1 MANLFKGYAQK
12 TDFSGNLLKGQDPS
26 DKILE
31 EGQRYLGQWQNVSQG
46 EQQNQANYLA
56 GLEAKFQAE
65 EADRA
70 RNKKL
75 ESYFA
80 KGWGN
85 ALTKRHEGL
94 ISNAQAKL
102 TASQE
107 TAKKLEGWSDKAVEI
122 GVKGAQGYA
131 KARQTFGMNL
141 AMDLGISWE
150 DAQEIQT
157 ATGVLDETY
166 KGTNAAVLEARKNG
180 ATWEQINQIH
190 KLSFLGNQGFRVGV
204 AMNAGED
211 YHIKALIKKQG
222 NKYDFKGRQMSLLDA
237 TAEGNLEAYEVIRQ
251 KLQAEYLNEVVENT
265 GISIKLLQKYA
276 RDNIIRAEGRVRTT
290 LIEKNAKA
298 EQAKVQSERTN
309 LTVTNIK
316 SEDYPEYV
324 DTLIGPNGEGR
335 AGVLASEHNN
345 QIDGITKG
353 LLGSEE
359 IQYIKNQQ
367 ITKDGV
373 TKTYAEWFP
382 KRAMELDQAWVQ
394 YSDARNASQQ
404 QAAKNRNSQL
414 IEDTLNFRLELL
426 NRQAAGDPIEPAR
439 LATMIAEANRLYGS
453 DNAMSKM
460 LATFVTDHVS
470 EANDTIY
477 EPRLQQLKSQ
487 GMVTTSIVKSMMLS
501 PENEVKWL
509 EIAKQQDKTQPDE
522 AEIKVLENIVE
533 TRIND
538 ILHGYGVESK
548 DVASSALAIYVG
560 KGNIKKYFSM
570 LAQNPKLSRGDV
582 LTQAIEMW
590 EADVEKHY
598 QIKTTGSGDTYKP
611 HFVNFSLGAK
621 RHPVP
626 LSEITS
632 AEFTANPQLPY
643 EKVLLDPVAVKE
655 FFKNVAQGTNTGF
668 PPDVTNYVSKFGLG
682 PNGEVKMTEMMFLE
696 AQMKLIDPEFEIPPE
711 LLQRHKVAFNQIKP
725 EYQKYIVGAHMNSNS
740 VHVALKYSGF
750 EHKDLQI
757 SNNYSDRNST
767 AYFNMFRN
775 PQNYHAYLN
784 LDPNGE
790 SDQLDWT
797 EALVGGFYG

>member
-12 TDFSGNLLKGQDPS
+12 TDFSGNLLKGVDPS

-56 GLEAKFQAE
+56 ALEAKFQAE

-80 KGWGN
+80 EGWGK

-94 ISNAQAKL
+94 IANAQAKL
-102 TASQE
+102 TESQE
-107 TAKKLEGWSDKAVEI
+107 TAKKLEGWSDQAIEI

-131 KARQTFGMNL
+131 KARRDFGMNL

-150 DAQEIQT
+150 DAQQIQS

-180 ATWEQINQIH
+180 ASWEQINQIH

-211 YHIKALIKKQG
+211 YHINGLIKKQG
-222 NKYDFKGRQMSLLDA
+222 NKYDFKGRMMSLHDA
-237 TAEGNLEAYEVIRQ
+237 TAEGNMEAFEVIKNKIR
-251 KLQAEYLNEVVENT
+251 AEYLNEVVENT
-265 GISIKLLQKYA
+265 GIDLKLLQKYA
-276 RDNIIRAEGRVRTT
+276 REHIIRAEGRVRTT
-290 LIEKNAKA
+290 LAEKNAQA
-298 EQAKVQSERTN
+298 EQAKVQGERTN
-309 LTVTNIK
+309 LTVTKIK
-316 SEDYPEYV
+316 DQTYPEYV
-324 DTLIGPNGEGR
+324 ATLIGPNGEGR
-335 AGVLASEHNN
+335 AGVLSSEHNN
-345 QIDGITKG
+345 QIDGIMKG
-353 LLGSEE
+353 LLGTEE
-359 IQYIKNQQ
+359 IQYIKSQE

-373 TKTYAEWFP
+373 TKTYEEWFP

-394 YSDARNASQQ
+394 YSDSRNASQQ
-404 QAAKNRNSQL
+404 QATKNRNAQL
-414 IEDTLNFRLELL
+414 IGDTLKLRLELEKQETPL
-426 NRQAAGDPIEPAR
+426 EPAR
-439 LATMIAEANRLYGS
+439 LATMIAEANRLYGP
-453 DNAMSKM
+453 DNVMSKM

-470 EANDTIY
+470 EANDIIY
-477 EPRLQQLKSQ
+477 ESELQKLKNW

-501 PENEVKWL
+501 PENEAKWMQVAR
-509 EIAKQQDKTQPDE
+509 EQDKTQPSE
-522 AEIKVLENIVE
+522 EEIKVLDNIVE
-533 TRIND
+533 TQVND
-538 ILHGYGVESK
+538 ILHGFGVESK
-548 DVASSALAIYVG
+548 DIASSALAIYVG

-570 LAQNPKLSRGDV
+570 YAQNPSLSRGDV
-582 LTQAIEMW
+582 LTRAIERW
-590 EADVEKHY
+590 KEDVKNDY
-598 QIKTTGSGDTYKP
+598 QVKTTGNDDTYKP
-611 HFVNFSLGAK
+611 YFVKFSLGAK

-643 EKVLLDPVAVKE
+643 EKVLLDPVSVKE

-668 PPDVTNYVSKFGLG
+668 PPDVTNFVSKFGLG

-696 AQMKLIDPEFEIPPE
+696 AQMKLIDPEFKIPPE

-750 EHKDLQI
+750 EHRDLQA

-767 AYFNMFRN
+767 AYFNMYRN
-775 PQNYHAYLN
+775 PNNYHAYLN
-784 LDPNGE
+784 LDPDGE
-790 SDQLDWT
+790 SDKLDWT
-797 EALVGGFYG
+797 EQLVGGFYG